1 MTPGAVAVTAT
12 IADTEIRS
20 LEERITNSL
29 LERLHGGFISPW
41 MNIDQAAEYLA
52 WPKKRLYNLV
62 SKQEIPCRKHG
73 NRLLFNRTELDRWL
87 DLHYQGP
94 AELEPLHGEGRG
106 PTIDATS
113 NAPAALVTPRGRT
126 QEGKSRV
133 SD

>member
-1 MTPGAVAVTAT
+1 MTAGAVAVTAT

-20 LEERITNSL
+20 LEERISTSL
-29 LERLHGGFISPW
+29 LERLQGDLVSPW

-62 SKQEIPCRKHG
+62 SKQEIPHRKHG

-94 AELEPLHGEGRG
+94 EEL
-106 PTIDATS
+106 
-113 NAPAALVTPRGRT
+113 TP
-126 QEGKSRV
+126 
-133 SD
+133 